1 MIHANVRPQTLGMV
15 RVIVFA
21 IWLAK
26 IVPDTFSFLAEM
38 PRSIFKPVGILRLV
52 PHGMWDWILTADVL
66 STMKWLL
73 VLCLVYAALGL
84 RPYRLAAIASAVLLT
99 LHQGIE
105 RSFTFVNHLDL
116 AALFCVYVL
125 AFAPAADGFALSE
138 PTHSRMPQAYAAAM
152 MTMAFALVL
161 PYASIAAF
169 RFVHSAPDIFLDDS
183 LRFWFVSLSGLD
195 PDGWHFGEW
204 IIRRSR
210 LMMIAKA
217 GFVVTTC
224 CELLSP
230 LCLVSARFRLIW
242 FAVLVPFHILCL
254 FLLNIFF
261 WENILLSLAL
271 LTPWYDKLPA
281 WFAALRQRVQTFL
294 P

>member
-21 IWLAK
+21 LWLAK

-52 PHGMWDWILTADVL
+52 PDGMWDWILTADGL
-66 STMKWLL
+66 STIKWLL
-73 VLCLVYAALGL
+73 VLSLLYAALGL
-84 RPYRLAAIASAVLLT
+84 RPYRITAIASAVLLT
-99 LHQGIE
+99 IHQGIE
-105 RSFTFVNHLDL
+105 RSFTFVNHQELP
-116 AALFCVYVL
+116 ALFCVYVL
-125 AFAPAADGFALSE
+125 AMAPAADGFALSK
-138 PTHSRMPQAYAAAM
+138 PTHLRTSQAYAAAM

-169 RFVHSAPDIFLDDS
+169 RFVHSAPEIFLGDS
-183 LRFWFVSLSGLD
+183 LRYWFVSLSGLD

-204 IIRRSR
+204 IVRRSR

-217 GFVVTTC
+217 GFFITTC

-230 LCLVSARFRLIW
+230 FCLVSARFRLVW
-242 FAVLVPFHILCL
+242 FAVLVPFHILSL

-261 WENILLSLAL
+261 WENILLSLLL
-271 LTPWYDKLPA
+271 LTPWYEKLPA
-281 WFAALRQRVQTFL
+281 WFAVLRRRSQILL